1 MRQLAQA
8 WRQLKRQVISTC
20 PYAGKVG
27 NERRKP
33 YDLRIPFSELVQM
46 GNAHM
51 ETRIS
56 KAAPRAHFDVAA
68 LRKLAGG
75 KVFERGEDYHIDG
88 QVEILSL
95 EPNRVLAQVAGS
107 DDYRTVLT
115 GRGKK
120 IGGECSCPAF
130 TDLGFCKHMVAT
142 ALAANQALD
151 DASAGNGAAMEAAG
165 SLGRIRAHLKARGVD
180 SLVDM
185 IVDLAERDAALF
197 RKLDLAAATVQGN
210 DKDLER
216 QLRRAI
222 DGATRTGRYVDY
234 GAAATWADEV
244 AAALDAVAELASGQ
258 RAGAALRLAEHAIDR
273 IEAAIESIDDSD
285 GHCGALLEQAR
296 DIHVA
301 ACLAARPDPAAL
313 ARDLFDRE
321 MAGQYDTFFH
331 AVAVYADAL
340 GDAGLTEYHRLALEA
355 WEKLPPLTKARETS
369 GDYSQLERMLDFFA
383 EREGNLD
390 ERIAL
395 RSKDLSSPW
404 SYLRLAEFCLQN
416 GRPEEALRR
425 AEEGLWIF
433 EDGQLDQR
441 LVLFAAGLLSKANRK
456 ADAEAHLWRAFEKTP
471 SLELYERL
479 RKLGGATAR
488 ERAVVLLEARL
499 VAGEGGPWFGA
510 SNLLIRVLI
519 REKMLDAAWSALER
533 HGGGTELR
541 QTLADASKASHPGKA
556 LAVYA
561 KLVEEHAQFG
571 RYEEAVRLVK
581 RMAGLR
587 KAAEHATY
595 VADLKERHRRKR
607 NFMKLL

>member
-1 MRQLAQA
+1 MRQLTQA
-8 WRQLKRQVISTC
+8 RRQLKLQAISTC
-20 PYAGKVG
+20 PCAGRVG

-33 YDLRIPFSELVQM
+33 YDLRSPFSELVQM
-46 GNAHM
+46 GNARM
-51 ETRIS
+51 ETRSS
-56 KAAPRAHFDVAA
+56 KAVPRAHFDVAA
-68 LRKLAGG
+68 LRKLAAG
-75 KVFERGEDYHIDG
+75 KVFERGEDYHADG

-95 EPNRVLAQVAGS
+95 EPNRVLAQVTGS

-130 TDLGFCKHMVAT
+130 TDWGFCKHMVAT

-151 DASAGNGAAMEAAG
+151 DASAGNGAAVEAAG
-165 SLGRIRAHLKARGVD
+165 SLGRIRAHLKAKAVD

-185 IVDLAERDAALF
+185 IVDLAERDPALF
-197 RKLDLAAATVQGN
+197 RKLDLAAATVQGDN
-210 DKDLER
+210 TALEAR
-216 QLRRAI
+216 LRRAI

-234 GAAATWADEV
+234 GAAAAWADEV
-244 AAALDAVAELASGQ
+244 AAALDAVAELASGEG
-258 RAGAALRLAEHAIDR
+258 AGVALRLAEHAIDR
-273 IEAAIESIDDSD
+273 IESAIESIDDSD
-285 GHCGALLEQAR
+285 GHSGALLEQAR
-296 DIHVA
+296 DIHVT
-301 ACLAARPDPAAL
+301 ACLAAPPDPETL

-331 AVAVYADAL
+331 AAAVYADAL
-340 GDAGLTEYHRLALEA
+340 GDAGLTEYRRLAREA
-355 WEKLPPLTKARETS
+355 WEKLPPRTTAREIS
-369 GDYSQLERMLDFFA
+369 GNYSQLEGILDFFA

-416 GRPEEALRR
+416 DRPEEALRR
-425 AEEGLWIF
+425 AEEGLWMF
-433 EDGQLDQR
+433 EDGQPNQG
-441 LVLFAAGLLSKANRK
+441 LVLFAAKLLSKANRK
-456 ADAEAHLWRAFEKTP
+456 ADAEAHLWRAFEKAP

-479 RKLGGATAR
+479 RKLGGAPAR
-488 ERAVVLLEARL
+488 ERAVALLEPRL
-499 VAGEGGPWFGA
+499 VAGGAWFGT
-510 SNLLIRVLI
+510 SDLLIRLLI
-519 REKMLDAAWSALER
+519 REKMFDAAWPILDR
-533 HGGGTELR
+533 HGGMPALQ

-571 RYEEAVRLVK
+571 RYEDAVRLV
-581 RMAGLR
+581 RQMAGLR
-587 KAAEHATY
+587 KVAEHATY
-595 VADLKERHRRKR
+595 MADLKERHRRKR